1 MQFCFALLPC
11 NCFGFGFVRVV
22 FGRGDE
28 TFSGSRVWF
37 LWQKSMV
44 GKVVE
49 GWRIDGEKEVITP
62 SPEHVH
68 SHNLCAQFT
77 QPMHAISCSIAIRP
91 KPSLLLRPTSPQVAA
106 TQNPPAAA
114 HPKYLSIDA
123 IAGIVAISVQ
133 IHPDKLPVAITRI
146 SEIVRA
152 VFLVLGPSAAHF
164 PDGGDG
170 ISWDWGG
177 VGEGGGEE
185 EGAEEGYRDGGVR
198 VWVEGG
204 WGGGE

>member
-44 GKVVE
+44 GKVVG
-49 GWRIDGEKEVITP
+49 GWRIDGEKGVITP
-62 SPEHVH
+62 SPRA
-68 SHNLCAQFT
+68 CTFT
-77 QPMHAISCSIAIRP
+77 QLMCTIHATYACNLLSIAIRP

-106 TQNPPAAA
+106 TQDPPAAT
-114 HPKYLSIDA
+114 HPKCLGIDA
-123 IAGIVAISVQ
+123 IAGIVAIGVQ
-133 IHPDKLPVAITRI
+133 IHPDELPVAITRI
-146 SEIVRA
+146 PEIVST

-185 EGAEEGYRDGGVR
+185 EGAEEGYRDRGVR

-204 WGGGE
+204 WGRGE